1 MLVFSSVGPANTDIK
16 CYVFSVSNVVSSSK
30 YSNFRIVSAG
40 YSGNSLTDKS
50 FPTVTGT

>member
-16 CYVFSVSNVVSSSK
+16 CYAFSVSSVVSSSK

-40 YSGNSLTDKS
+40 YRGNSLTDKS

>member
-16 CYVFSVSNVVSSSK
+16 CYVFSVSSVVSS
-30 YSNFRIVSAG
+30 SAG

>member
-1 MLVFSSVGPANTDIK
+1 MLVFSSVGPTNTDIK
-16 CYVFSVSNVVSSSK
+16 CLVFSVSSVVSSSK
-30 YSNFRIVSAG
+30 YSNLKVVSAA